1 MPQKFFTYCLL
12 FLLVV
17 SCSEEKD
24 VDNNNYLL
32 KNISSDKTNID
43 FENNL
48 IEDKDHSI
56 INYIY
61 FYNGGGVSAGDINND
76 GLQDLYFVSNQGENK
91 LYINK
96 GNLTFEDVTKKAN
109 VAGSSSWSTGSTMVD
124 INGDGLLDIYVCAV
138 SELLDFKGTNEL
150 FINNGDGT
158 FTEKAAEYGLDFKGY
173 STQSYF
179 FDYDKDGDL
188 DVYIVNHAVHTSLS
202 HGKASQRNK
211 RTALTG
217 DVLLQNN
224 NGKFEDVS
232 DFAGIYGGVN
242 GYGLSASIA
251 DFNND
256 GWDDIYVCNDFHE
269 DDYYYINN
277 KNGTFTEQL
286 GEAFATISRFSM
298 GSDASDINNDGFTDV
313 MTLDMLPNQERV
325 LKETEGD
332 DAMLNMQANL
342 KNLGYKDQYSRNML
356 QINGGDYFYETA
368 LFNKVADTDWSW
380 SPLFAD
386 FDNDGHQDLFI
397 SNGILRRPNGLDF
410 KKYVSST
417 FKKYGQAKGLDWLF
431 KSINEM
437 PDGSV
442 TNQIF
447 KGNSKR
453 FTEETGNWIA
463 NEPSLS
469 NGAIYVDLDN
479 DGDLDIVT
487 NNVNSKA
494 SVYENTSNS
503 NNSVAIKLAYK
514 NDNKEGIGAKVE
526 LFSNGKKQTKQV
538 YKSRGFLSSI
548 PAQVHFGLDTIT
560 KVDSIRVIWPD
571 NTLQVVTNIDEKS
584 LQNIAYTEGLP
595 SNNFDSNKDN
605 EELFKKEDILS
616 FKHQED
622 NYNDFFQERL
632 IPYKISTLGPAIAVG
647 DVDKNGFDDVY
658 LGGASGK
665 EGQLFLNNGR
675 SFKLSSQA
683 TFSEDANFEDNAAT
697 FFDADN
703 DGDLDLYVV
712 SGVNERRNKNFEI
725 DRLYL
730 NNRGKFARTKTFINP
745 LNTSSVDFYD
755 YDNDGDNDVFIGN
768 LSNPD
773 SFGSPT
779 NSAVLQND
787 GKGKF
792 NADASAIIESN
803 ITNAIWVDINND
815 NQKDLLVS
823 CEWDAPKVFI
833 NSNGKLTEQKLPEN
847 INGLWQTITAFD
859 LDNDGD
865 KDILLGNWGK
875 NNRLTKYM
883 DNPIKLYYGDFD
895 SNGKKETLL
904 AYNIDGKYYPLN
916 TKDELSSQ
924 MNFISKK
931 FVNHADFAMKT
942 VEEIFTKE
950 ALDKAKLFEIQTL
963 SSGYLKND
971 NGTFTE
977 FIPFSKELQ
986 LAPITTFTPINLEGE
1001 EQLFVAGNSLKVN
1014 TYHGG
1019 YKALKGY
1026 FLNNKNKVIPASTYG
1041 ISHISSQVKDARVV
1055 KMRDRNLLLI
1065 VANNDSLQT
1074 YSFK

>member
-298 GSDASDINNDGFTDV
+298 GSDASDINNDGLTDV

-503 NNSVAIKLAYK
+503 NNSIAIKLAYK

-605 EELFKKEDILS
+605 KELFKKEDILS

-730 NNRGKFARTKTFINP
+730 NNKGKFTRTKTFINP

-773 SFGSPT
+773 SFGSST

-950 ALDKAKLFEIQTL
+950 ALDKAKLYEIQTL

-1026 FLNNKNKVIPASTYG
+1026 FLNNKNKVTPASTYG